1 MEHSRRHL
9 VPAQRLVAEAR
20 EHFLASEE
28 GAADAAGAAGA
39 TGAAVDVRAAILDSW
54 RRCQDW
60 NVSADRVEVR
70 YVGSANLD
78 TPLVENAR
86 PQLQQLAD
94 LLSGEPVSVIL
105 TDVDGVVLGRF
116 TDDGALRRKLDQ
128 VNLAPG
134 FAYAERDVGTN
145 GIGTAL
151 QRNSTVAVIGN
162 EHYADG
168 LADLACFGAPI
179 RNPVSRKTV
188 GLLDLTTWH
197 RAATPLLAALAAKT
211 ATCIEKTLL
220 AAAGQRELAL
230 LRQYHATCRRTDRP
244 VLATNNDVM
253 MMNEAAR
260 LTLAPEDQSLLL
272 AQAAETIESGRPR
285 TLFVELTDTVA
296 QLECTPAWSETGLAG
311 CVVTVRFDTPVV
323 DLGAV
328 PRRGEVTIPGLA
340 GSSPTWK
347 RCCGDALRG
356 YRSGGPLLLVG
367 EPGVGKLAIANAV
380 HRYHAPERFV
390 DVFDARAATA
400 DAWLHHVRA
409 ALSTGRGTVVLR
421 HLDLLPAE
429 ILPNL
434 LAELRPVAEHSGD
447 RPGPRLVA
455 TTRTLDL
462 GPGFDEL
469 LDLFAVTVTVPPL
482 RQRPDDLRDI
492 VPVLLTRL
500 RPRDPVCCS
509 PRAMNY
515 LLRGRWPGNVAD
527 LQAAL
532 SCAAQKCRSG
542 VIQPQDLPPDCRAV
556 GRRTLTPLESIE
568 RDAIVNSLAATN
580 GDKLAA
586 AKELQMS
593 RATIYRKIR
602 RYAIDLGR

>member
-1 MEHSRRHL
+1 MEHPRRHR
-9 VPAQRLVAEAR
+9 VAAQRLVAEAR
-20 EHFLASEE
+20 AHFLASEQ
-28 GAADAAGAAGA
+28 
-39 TGAAVDVRAAILDSW
+39 GAAVDVRAAILDSW

-78 TPLVENAR
+78 TPLVEIAR
-86 PQLQQLAD
+86 PQLDQLAD

-105 TDVDGVVLGRF
+105 TDLDGVVLGRS
-116 TDDGALRRKLDQ
+116 TDDTALERKLDQ

-134 FAYAERDVGTN
+134 FGYAERDVGTN

-168 LADLACFGAPI
+168 LANLACFGAPI
-179 RNPVSRKTV
+179 RNPVSHKTI

-211 ATCIEKTLL
+211 VTCIEKTLL

-230 LRQYHATCRRTDRP
+230 LRQYHVTCRRTGLP

-260 LTLAPEDQSLLL
+260 LTLGPEDQSLLL
-272 AQAAETIESGRPR
+272 AQAADTIESGRPR
-285 TLFVELTDTVA
+285 TLLVELTDNVA
-296 QLECTPAWSETGLAG
+296 QLECTPAWSESGLAG
-311 CVVTVRFDTPVV
+311 CVVAVRFDAPVV
-323 DLGAV
+323 DLGTA
-328 PRRGEVTIPGLA
+328 PRRGPSAVPGLA
-340 GSSPTWK
+340 GSSLTWK
-347 RCCGDALRG
+347 RCCRDALRG
-356 YRSGGPLLLVG
+356 YQDGGPLLLVG
-367 EPGVGKLAIANAV
+367 EPGAGKLAMANAV

-390 DVFDARAATA
+390 DVFDAGAAATA
-400 DAWLHHVRA
+400 DSWLHNVRV
-409 ALSTGRGTVVLR
+409 ALSAGRGTVVLR
-421 HLDLLPAE
+421 RIDLLPTE

-434 LAELRPVAEHSGD
+434 LAELRPVAQHTGGGSA
-447 RPGPRLVA
+447 PRLVA
-455 TTRTLDL
+455 TTRTTDL

-469 LDLFAVTVTVPPL
+469 LDLFAVTVAVSPL
-482 RQRPDDLRDI
+482 RHRPDDLRDI

-500 RPRDPVCCS
+500 RPRDPVRCS
-509 PRAMNY
+509 PQAMNY
-515 LLRGRWPGNVAD
+515 LLRGRWPGNVTE

-532 SCAAQKCRSG
+532 SSAVQKCRSG
-542 VIQPQDLPPDCRAV
+542 VIQPQDLPPGCRAV
-556 GRRTLTPLESIE
+556 SRSMLTPLESLE
-568 RDAIVNSLAATN
+568 RDAIVNSLTATN

-586 AKELQMS
+586 AKELHMS

-602 RYAIDLGR
+602 RYAIDLVR

>member
-1 MEHSRRHL
+1 MEHPRRHI
-9 VPAQRLVAEAR
+9 VAAQHLVARAR
-20 EHFLASEE
+20 AHFLASDE
-28 GAADAAGAAGA
+28 GAARTEGAD
-39 TGAAVDVRAAILDSW
+39 VDVRSAILDSW

-78 TPLVENAR
+78 TPLVEIAR
-86 PQLQQLAD
+86 PQLDQLAD

-105 TDVDGVVLGRF
+105 TDLDGVVLGRF
-116 TDDGALRRKLDQ
+116 TDDTTLERKLDQ

-168 LADLACFGAPI
+168 LANLACFGVPI
-179 RNPVSRKTV
+179 RNPVSHKTI

-260 LTLAPEDQSLLL
+260 LTLAPEDQSRLLT
-272 AQAAETIESGRPR
+272 QAAETIESGRPR
-285 TLFVELTDTVA
+285 SLRVELTDTVA
-296 QLECTPAWSETGLAG
+296 QLECTPAWSESGLAG
-311 CVVTVRFDTPVV
+311 CVVAVRFDAPVV
-323 DLGAV
+323 DLGTP
-328 PRRGEVTIPGLA
+328 PRRGPSGIPGLA
-340 GSSPTWK
+340 GSSSTWK
-347 RCCGDALRG
+347 RCCAEALRG
-356 YRSGGPLLLVG
+356 YRDGGPLLLEG
-367 EPGVGKLAIANAV
+367 EPGAGKLAIAKAV

-390 DVFDARAATA
+390 DVFDARAAATT
-400 DAWLHHVRA
+400 DSWLRDVRA
-409 ALSTGRGTVVLR
+409 ALSTAGGTVILR
-421 HLDLLPAE
+421 RVDLLPAD
-429 ILPNL
+429 ILPKL
-434 LAELRPVAEHSGD
+434 LAELRPVVARGGS
-447 RPGPRLVA
+447 GPRLVA
-455 TTRTLDL
+455 TTRTTDP

-482 RQRPDDLRDI
+482 RHRPDDLRDI
-492 VPVLLTRL
+492 IPVLLTRL
-500 RPRDPVCCS
+500 RPRDPVRCS
-509 PRAMNY
+509 PQAMNY
-515 LLRGRWPGNVAD
+515 LLRGRWHGNVTD

-532 SCAAQKCRSG
+532 SSAVHRCRSG
-542 VIQPQDLPPDCRAV
+542 VIESQDLPPECRAV
-556 GRRTLTPLESIE
+556 GRRMLTPLESLE
-568 RDAIVNSLAATN
+568 RDAIVNSLTATN

-586 AKELQMS
+586 AKELHMS

-602 RYAIDLGR
+602 RYAIDLG